1 MKGLSIRSLDE
12 IAAHLTG
19 RVLTLSHHDGKRL
32 PRTEAYQSAAAEHVD
47 LWRGYLE
54 TLKEKKSRVHR
65 LCRTAL
71 SLCVGGLLQPAGAQT
86 LDLGD
91 LQLVVPSGLASPLWV
106 GCAPDEPSSTLYV
119 LEKGGRIRVIRSG
132 TLQTSAVLDLSTLV
146 DIRSERGLLGIA
158 FHPDYQSNRQF
169 YVFYS
174 ELSGRNIVARY
185 SMNTVAIGQ
194 DITADP
200 ASAQTVLRLSQT
212 TLTDNG
218 GNMVFGQDGL
228 LYIGTGGAGDN
239 TNNSLN
245 PASLLGKLLRITVD
259 RDDFPLDALK
269 NYGIPAG
276 NPTAWPTGSGGT
288 QSGLPELWAIGLR
301 NPWRWSFDRITGD
314 LWLSDVG
321 LTNWEEVNAMSGNG
335 GPGQN
340 YGWPRFEGRLMTT
353 TNIGNFS
360 AEGSVN
366 PIYVYPHTTQPGF
379 PAGTTGFAIT
389 GGFMYRGGAIPGWRG
404 RYFFADYAAGRIWSI
419 RNING
424 VATDFQ
430 DHSNQLAP
438 SGGLANLTSFGQD
451 NDGELYIVQFSN
463 PPIRKIVPSPLNATL
478 SPADIVQGG
487 GIPGPDGTVD
497 GSDFIGFLNAFA
509 IGDLLADIA
518 DGGGNVPADGI
529 VDGSDF
535 IAFINAYAV
544 GA

>member
-1 MKGLSIRSLDE
+1 MDTMQRN
-12 IAAHLTG
+12 T
-19 RVLTLSHHDGKRL
+19 SHF
-32 PRTEAYQSAAAEHVD
+32 Y
-47 LWRGYLE
+47 
-54 TLKEKKSRVHR
+54 R
-65 LCRTAL
+65 LCCGVLLA
-71 SLCVGGLLQPAGAQT
+71 CIGGVVTPTRAQT

-91 LQLVVPSGLASPLWV
+91 LQTVVPSGLASPLWV
-106 GCAPDEPSSTLYV
+106 GCAPGDLSSTLFV
-119 LEKGGRIRVIRSG
+119 LEKGGRVRVIRSG
-132 TLQTSAVLDLSTLV
+132 SLQVNSVLDLSTLV

-158 FHPDYQSNRQF
+158 FHPGYQSNRQF

-185 SMNTVAIGQ
+185 NMNTVEAGQ

-200 ASAQTVLRLSQT
+200 ASVQTVLRLTQT
-212 TLTDNG
+212 ALTDNG
-218 GNMVFGQDGL
+218 GNMIFGQDGL
-228 LYIGTGGAGDN
+228 LYIGTGGAGDT

-245 PASLLGKLLRITVD
+245 PASLLGKMLRIDVD
-259 RDDFPLDALK
+259 RDDYPLDAFK

-276 NPTAWPTGSGGT
+276 NPTVWPTGSGGT
-288 QSGLPELWAIGLR
+288 QTGLPELWAIGLR
-301 NPWRWSFDRITGD
+301 QPWRFSFDRITGD
-314 LWLSDVG
+314 LWLPDVG
-321 LTNWEEVNAMSGNG
+321 ATSWEEVNFVAGNG
-335 GPGQN
+335 GPGRN
-340 YGWPRFEGRLMTT
+340 YGWPRYEGRLVTT
-353 TNIGNFS
+353 TNIGSFS
-360 AEGSVN
+360 AVGSVD
-366 PIYVYPHTTQPGF
+366 PIYVYPHATQPGF
-379 PAGTTGFAIT
+379 PASSTGFAVT

-419 RNING
+419 RNISG

-430 DHSNQLAP
+430 NHSAQLAP

-478 SPADIVQGG
+478 SLADVVQGG

-509 IGDLLADIA
+509 IGDLLADIV
-518 DGGGNVPADGI
+518 DGGGNLPADGI
-529 VDGSDF
+529 VDGSDL